1 MTANLMVSK
10 QELIKLSSQ
19 SFNGMINDINS
30 LSTDENNNVDV
41 RQNQWVILRQII
53 FPFIYRG
60 LKIKCDLL
68 NSLRNGLLYTID
80 AYFTEEAINKGIIGP
95 DKSNFGKAYS
105 CIMNN
110 TNDIFNNP
118 KLIFTKINTE
128 TNILSYLKTKTSYD
142 ADYNTII
149 NELKQAY
156 KYLIQCIINDINETY
171 AKCKVLID
179 AFENQQ
185 YEKFSVIIEKTFDI
199 SGINTDN
206 MKCYDYLNFVN
217 IDKIKNV
224 FDISTNMKIND
235 AILNHSTKLFITNPS
250 EVKGEIQYYNTNY
263 ITKLEN
269 IYNNEEFKKFTKDNL
284 IFDSLLYTSFDNI
297 IKKTKR
303 DCYNTNFATTEDEI
317 FELYNLLLTQFNI
330 TGDFRIFIIALH
342 NIADTA
348 TIPNQKKLPE
358 IVRDKTGK
366 ELDAKIIS
374 SLNILNT
381 AVPAY
386 QPMNVMPSTSSST
399 GGLIVQP
406 NNQHIPK
413 LPQQPNAPPT
423 LQQASQP
430 NAQSPLQEASA
441 STNTN
446 PNSANSDT
454 NINIYP
460 NQVWNGGNSLFLQN
474 LTNKPP
480 QTGGAIDDITSLS
493 LSSSTSLSES
503 TTFDSA
509 SIKGGKAFLAKPP
522 DFRLK
527 ATATHNSLNNR
538 SDTSSINITNSKNTL
553 SQSLTNTTIS
563 GGELNNYFNKLIQ
576 TALKNNKLNG
586 GDANTSIELND
597 DSDYS
602 DSELDDELLGGR
614 RKDDDDPEIIKLK
627 EINHKIMDR
636 IMDFLKVMDPSLEGN
651 ELKENAQKYK
661 AILNK
666 HFRSEY
672 SEFKEGVKPTSEEKR
687 KYFEYLDEQIT
698 EKVLKKLYNKD
709 EMDELS
715 TSWKSTKSK
724 KSEDTSD
731 SGTLEKSEDSSD
743 SESTTT
749 TKKKSKK
756 TDKSSSKS
764 TSSKKSKKSGGS
776 DELISSDSS
785 DSDTSNQFSETT
797 SSVISSMLTGGRSKK
812 HLNLFNY

>member
-30 LSTDENNNVDV
+30 LSTDESNNVDV
-41 RQNQWVILRQII
+41 RQNQWIILRQII

-80 AYFTEEAINKGIIGP
+80 AYFTEEAIKNGIDGSNNINA
-95 DKSNFGKAYS
+95 KSNFGKAYN
-105 CIMNN
+105 CILNN
-110 TNDIFNNP
+110 IADIFTAIKFINITRTDNGKIIKQTP
-118 KLIFTKINTE
+118 QQQDILKYLRDKLNSLPINAD
-128 TNILSYLKTKTSYD
+128 TSNVID
-142 ADYNTII
+142 
-149 NELKQAY
+149 ELKQAY
-156 KYLIQCIINDINETY
+156 KYLIQNAINDINETY

-185 YEKFSVIIEKTFDI
+185 YEKFSVIIEKTFDP
-199 SGINTDN
+199 SGIKDKAT
-206 MKCYDYLNFVN
+206 CYDYLNHVN
-217 IDKIKNV
+217 IGKVKDV
-224 FDISTNMKIND
+224 FGISIINKINE
-235 AILNHSTKLFITNPS
+235 AVLNRSTKLFITNES
-250 EVKGEIQYYNTNY
+250 LDAKQVINEIKHYNTEY

-269 IYNNEEFKKFTKDNL
+269 IYGNEEFKQFTKDNL

-317 FELYNLLLTQFNI
+317 FELYNLLLTQFNV
-330 TGDFRIFIIALH
+330 TGDFRTFIIALH

-348 TIPNQKKLPE
+348 TIPKQKKLPE

-386 QPMNVMPSTSSST
+386 QPMNVIPSTSSSA

-406 NNQHIPK
+406 NALPT
-413 LPQQPNAPPT
+413 PQQT
-423 LQQASQP
+423 SQP
-430 NAQSPLQEASA
+430 NALP
-441 STNTN
+441 T
-446 PNSANSDT
+446 PNSANSGT
-454 NINIYP
+454 NRNFYP
-460 NQVWNGGNSLFLQN
+460 NRVWGGSNSLFLQN
-474 LTNKPP
+474 LTNKPS
-480 QTGGAIDDITSLS
+480 QTGGTIDDITSLS
-493 LSSSTSLSES
+493 LSPSVSVSDS
-503 TTFDSA
+503 TTFDPA

-614 RKDDDDPEIIKLK
+614 HKDDDDPEIIKLK

-636 IMDFLKVMDPSLEGN
+636 IMDFLKEMDPSLEGS

-724 KSEDTSD
+724 KSENTSD
-731 SGTLEKSEDSSD
+731 SETLEKSEDSSD

-764 TSSKKSKKSGGS
+764 TSSKKKSKKSGGS
-776 DELISSDSS
+776 DELTSSDSS

>member
-1 MTANLMVSK
+1 MTANLRVSK

-30 LSTDENNNVDV
+30 LSTDKNNNVDI

-80 AYFTEEAINKGIIGP
+80 AYFTEEAIKNGIDDSNNIIAEN
-95 DKSNFGKAYS
+95 NFGKAYN
-105 CIMNN
+105 CILNN
-110 TNDIFNNP
+110 IADIFTAIKFINIP
-118 KLIFTKINTE
+118 RTDDGKIIKQTPQQDILKYLRDKLNSLPINAD
-128 TNILSYLKTKTSYD
+128 TSNVID
-142 ADYNTII
+142 
-149 NELKQAY
+149 ELKQAY
-156 KYLIQCIINDINETY
+156 KYLIQNAINDINETY

-185 YEKFSVIIEKTFDI
+185 YEKFSVIIEKTFDA
-199 SGINTDN
+199 SGIKDN
-206 MKCYDYLNFVN
+206 KATCYDYLNHVN
-217 IDKIKNV
+217 IGKVKDV
-224 FDISTNMKIND
+224 FDIPIINKINEAVLD
-235 AILNHSTKLFITNPS
+235 HSTKLFITNES
-250 EVKGEIQYYNTNY
+250 LDAKQVINEIQYYNTNY

-330 TGDFRIFIIALH
+330 TGDFRTFIIALH

-348 TIPNQKKLPE
+348 TIPNQKKLPQ

-386 QPMNVMPSTSSST
+386 PSMYVMPSTSSST
-399 GGLIVQP
+399 GGINVQQQP
-406 NNQHIPK
+406 
-413 LPQQPNAPPT
+413 PQQPP
-423 LQQASQP
+423 QQPKRDNGNTGTKISWIQFLSQ
-430 NAQSPLQEASA
+430 
-441 STNTN
+441 NT
-446 PNSANSDT
+446 S
-454 NINIYP
+454 
-460 NQVWNGGNSLFLQN
+460 QKGG
-474 LTNKPP
+474 T
-480 QTGGAIDDITSLS
+480 IDNITSLS
-493 LSSSTSLSES
+493 LSSSASLSES
-503 TTFDSA
+503 TTFDPA

-538 SDTSSINITNSKNTL
+538 SDTSLINITNSKNTL

-597 DSDYS
+597 DTDYS

-614 RKDDDDPEIIKLK
+614 RKDDNDPEIIKLK

-636 IMDFLKVMDPSLEGN
+636 IMDFLKEMDPSLEGN

-661 AILNK
+661 ALLNK

-731 SGTLEKSEDSSD
+731 SEKLETSEDTSD
-743 SESTTT
+743 SETTT
-749 TKKKSKK
+749 TKKKKSKK
-756 TDKSSSKS
+756 SDKSLSKS
-764 TSSKKSKKSGGS
+764 TNSKKSKKSGGS

>member
-95 DKSNFGKAYS
+95 DNKSNFGKAYS

-142 ADYNTII
+142 ADYNTIVD
-149 NELKQAY
+149 ELKQAY
-156 KYLIQCIINDINETY
+156 KYLIQNAINDINETY

-185 YEKFSVIIEKTFDI
+185 YEKFSVIIEKTFDA
-199 SGINTDN
+199 SGINKDN
-206 MKCYDYLNFVN
+206 MKCYDYLNSVN
-217 IDKIKNV
+217 IGKIKNV

-235 AILNHSTKLFITNPS
+235 AVLNHSTKLFITKS
-250 EVKGEIQYYNTNY
+250 LEVKDEIQYYNTNY

-330 TGDFRIFIIALH
+330 TGDFRTFIIALH

-386 QPMNVMPSTSSST
+386 QPMNVMPPTSSST

-406 NNQHIPK
+406 NDQHIPK
-413 LPQQPNAPPT
+413 LPRQPNVPPTPQQASQPNDQHIPKLPRQPNAPPT
-423 LQQASQP
+423 PQQAP
-430 NAQSPLQEASA
+430 VLPFG
-441 STNTN
+441 
-446 PNSANSDT
+446 
-454 NINIYP
+454 
-460 NQVWNGGNSLFLQN
+460 GGNASFLQN
-474 LTNKPP
+474 LTNIPS

-493 LSSSTSLSES
+493 LSSSASLSES
-503 TTFDSA
+503 TTFDPA

-636 IMDFLKVMDPSLEGN
+636 IMDFLKEMDPSLEGN

-715 TSWKSTKSK
+715 TSWKSAK

-731 SGTLEKSEDSSD
+731 SE
-743 SESTTT
+743 TTT
-749 TKKKSKK
+749 TKKKKSKK
-756 TDKSSSKS
+756 SDKSLSKS

>member
-1 MTANLMVSK
+1 MTADLRVSK

-95 DKSNFGKAYS
+95 DNKSNFGKSYS

-142 ADYNTII
+142 ADYNTIVD
-149 NELKQAY
+149 ELKQAY
-156 KYLIQCIINDINETY
+156 KYLIQNAINDINETY

-185 YEKFSVIIEKTFDI
+185 YEKFSVIIEKTFDA
-199 SGINTDN
+199 SGINKDN
-206 MKCYDYLNFVN
+206 MKCYDYLNSVN
-217 IDKIKNV
+217 IGKIKNV

-235 AILNHSTKLFITNPS
+235 AVLNHSTKLFITKPP
-250 EVKGEIQYYNTNY
+250 EVKDEIQYYNTNY

-330 TGDFRIFIIALH
+330 TGDFRTFIIALH

-386 QPMNVMPSTSSST
+386 QPMNVMPPTSSST

-406 NNQHIPK
+406 NDQHIPK
-413 LPQQPNAPPT
+413 LPR
-423 LQQASQP
+423 QP

-441 STNTN
+441 STNTT
-446 PNSANSDT
+446 PNSANSGT
-454 NINIYP
+454 NTNFFSRRIYG
-460 NQVWNGGNSLFLQN
+460 GGNSSFLQN
-474 LTNKPP
+474 LTNIPS

-493 LSSSTSLSES
+493 LSSSASLSEL
-503 TTFDSA
+503 TTFDPA

-527 ATATHNSLNNR
+527 ATATHNTLNNR

-636 IMDFLKVMDPSLEGN
+636 IMDFLKEMDPSLEGN

-724 KSEDTSD
+724 KSENTSD
-731 SGTLEKSEDSSD
+731 SETLEKSEDTSD
-743 SESTTT
+743 SETTT
-749 TKKKSKK
+749 TKKKKSKK
-756 TDKSSSKS
+756 SDKSLSKS

>member
-1 MTANLMVSK
+1 MVSK

-30 LSTDENNNVDV
+30 LSTDESNNVDV
-41 RQNQWVILRQII
+41 RQNQWIILRQII

-80 AYFTEEAINKGIIGP
+80 AYFTVEAIKNGIDDSNNI
-95 DKSNFGKAYS
+95 DKKSNFGKAYN
-105 CIMNN
+105 CILNN
-110 TNDIFNNP
+110 IADIFTAIKFINITRTDDGKIIKQTP
-118 KLIFTKINTE
+118 QQQDILKYLRDKLSSLPINAD
-128 TNILSYLKTKTSYD
+128 TSNVID
-142 ADYNTII
+142 
-149 NELKQAY
+149 ELKQAY
-156 KYLIQCIINDINETY
+156 KYLIQNAINDINETY

-185 YEKFSVIIEKTFDI
+185 YEKFSVIIEKTFDP
-199 SGINTDN
+199 SGIKDKAT
-206 MKCYDYLNFVN
+206 CYDYLNHVN
-217 IDKIKNV
+217 IGKVKYV
-224 FDISTNMKIND
+224 FGISIINKINE
-235 AILNHSTKLFITNPS
+235 AVLNRSTKLFITNES
-250 EVKGEIQYYNTNY
+250 LDAEQVINEIKHYNTEY

-269 IYNNEEFKKFTKDNL
+269 IYGNEEFKQFTKDNL

-317 FELYNLLLTQFNI
+317 FELYNLLLTQFNV
-330 TGDFRIFIIALH
+330 TGDFRTFIIALH

-348 TIPNQKKLPE
+348 TIPKQKKLPE

-381 AVPAY
+381 VVPAY
-386 QPMNVMPSTSSST
+386 QPMYAMPPTSSST
-399 GGLIVQP
+399 GGINTQQTTSQP
-406 NNQHIPK
+406 
-413 LPQQPNAPPT
+413 LPQQPLTNT
-423 LQQASQP
+423 S
-430 NAQSPLQEASA
+430 SSSGSSA
-441 STNTN
+441 SSGSGDMN
-446 PNSANSDT
+446 
-454 NINIYP
+454 
-460 NQVWNGGNSLFLQN
+460 N
-474 LTNKPP
+474 LGTYESHEIDYDALLR
-480 QTGGAIDDITSLS
+480 TGGTIDDITSLS
-493 LSSSTSLSES
+493 LSSSASLSES
-503 TTFDSA
+503 TTFDPA

-636 IMDFLKVMDPSLEGN
+636 IMDFLKEMDPSLEGN

-698 EKVLKKLYNKD
+698 EKVLKKLYNKN

-731 SGTLEKSEDSSD
+731 SGTLEKSEDTSD

-764 TSSKKSKKSGGS
+764 TSSKKKSKKSGGS

>member
-1 MTANLMVSK
+1 MTADLRVSK

-68 NSLRNGLLYTID
+68 NSLRNGLLYTFD
-80 AYFTEEAINKGIIGP
+80 AYFTVEAIKNGINDSNNIIT
-95 DKSNFGKAYS
+95 KSNFGKVYL

-110 TNDIFNNP
+110 KDDTINNP
-118 KLIFTKINTE
+118 KFIFTKINTE
-128 TNILSYLKTKTSYD
+128 IDILSYLKTKTSVD

-149 NELKQAY
+149 NELKRAY
-156 KYLIQCIINDINETY
+156 KYLIQNAINDINETY

-185 YEKFSVIIEKTFDI
+185 YEKFSVIIEKTFDA
-199 SGINTDN
+199 SEINKDD

-235 AILNHSTKLFITNPS
+235 AVLNHSTKLFITNES
-250 EVKGEIQYYNTNY
+250 SDTKQVINEIQYYNTNY

-330 TGDFRIFIIALH
+330 TGDFRTFIIALH

-386 QPMNVMPSTSSST
+386 QPMNVMPPTDSST
-399 GGLIVQP
+399 GGI
-406 NNQHIPK
+406 NT
-413 LPQQPNAPPT
+413 QQT
-423 LQQASQP
+423 TSQP
-430 NAQSPLQEASA
+430 PSSQRPPSTDKTSASA
-441 STNTN
+441 SSGSRASVSVNS
-446 PNSANSDT
+446 SANSSA
-454 NINIYP
+454 
-460 NQVWNGGNSLFLQN
+460 NGHRRRYIPHLNGDNSLFLQN
-474 LTNKPP
+474 LINNPS

-493 LSSSTSLSES
+493 LSSSASLSES
-503 TTFDSA
+503 TTFDPA

-538 SDTSSINITNSKNTL
+538 SDTSSINITNSKNIL

-636 IMDFLKVMDPSLEGN
+636 IINFLKEMDPSLEGN

-715 TSWKSTKSK
+715 TSWKSAKSK
-724 KSEDTSD
+724 KSENTSDSETLEKSEDTSD
-731 SGTLEKSEDSSD
+731 N
-743 SESTTT
+743 ESTTT
-749 TKKKSKK
+749 KKKKSKK

-776 DELISSDSS
+776 DELTSSDSS

>member
-1 MTANLMVSK
+1 MTAELKISK
-10 QELIKLSSQ
+10 TELIALSSQ

-30 LSTDENNNVDV
+30 LSIDENNKVDV

-80 AYFTEEAINKGIIGP
+80 AYFTVEAIKNGIDGSNNINAE
-95 DKSNFGKAYS
+95 SNFGKAYS

-110 TNDIFNNP
+110 EDNIFNNP

-128 TNILSYLKTKTSYD
+128 TNILSYLKTKTSDD
-142 ADYNTII
+142 ADYNTIVD
-149 NELKQAY
+149 ELKQAY
-156 KYLIQCIINDINETY
+156 KYLIQNAINDINETY

-206 MKCYDYLNFVN
+206 TKCYDYLNSVN
-217 IDKIKNV
+217 INKIKNV
-224 FDISTNMKIND
+224 FDILTNMKIND
-235 AILNHSTKLFITNPS
+235 AVLNHSTKLFITNPS
-250 EVKGEIQYYNTNY
+250 EVKNEIQYYNTNY

-269 IYNNEEFKKFTKDNL
+269 IYGNEEFKQFTKDNL

-317 FELYNLLLTQFNI
+317 FELYNLLLTQFNV
-330 TGDFRIFIIALH
+330 TGDFRTFIIALH

-348 TIPNQKKLPE
+348 TIPNQKKLPQ

-386 QPMNVMPSTSSST
+386 QPMNVIPSTSSSAGSINT
-399 GGLIVQP
+399 
-406 NNQHIPK
+406 
-413 LPQQPNAPPT
+413 QQT
-423 LQQASQP
+423 TSQP
-430 NAQSPLQEASA
+430 PSSQRPPSTDKTSASA
-441 STNTN
+441 SSGTSFRTSTNSSTN
-446 PNSANSDT
+446 VH
-454 NINIYP
+454 
-460 NQVWNGGNSLFLQN
+460 NQYVPSRHGGNSLFLQN

-480 QTGGAIDDITSLS
+480 QTGGTIDDITSLS
-493 LSSSTSLSES
+493 LSSSASLSES
-503 TTFDSA
+503 TTFDPA

-602 DSELDDELLGGR
+602 DSEFDDELLGGR
-614 RKDDDDPEIIKLK
+614 RKDDNDPEIIKLK

-636 IMDFLKVMDPSLEGN
+636 IINFLKEMDPSLEGN

-698 EKVLKKLYNKD
+698 EKVLKKLYNKN

-724 KSEDTSD
+724 KSENTSD
-731 SGTLEKSEDSSD
+731 SETLEKSEDSSD
-743 SESTTT
+743 SESTT

-776 DELISSDSS
+776 DELTSSDSS

>member
-1 MTANLMVSK
+1 MTADLRVSK

-80 AYFTEEAINKGIIGP
+80 AYFTVEAIKNGIDDSNNIIAE
-95 DKSNFGKAYS
+95 SNFGKAYN
-105 CIMNN
+105 CILKNSDIIFTSSN
-110 TNDIFNNP
+110 T
-118 KLIFTKINTE
+118 FTKIKE
-128 TNILSYLKTKTSYD
+128 IRDKSDSMTNILSYLKTKTSDD

-156 KYLIQCIINDINETY
+156 KYLIQNAINDINETY

-185 YEKFSVIIEKTFDI
+185 YEKFSVIIEKTFDA
-199 SGINTDN
+199 SGINKDN
-206 MKCYDYLNFVN
+206 MKCYDYLNSVN

-224 FDISTNMKIND
+224 FDISIINKINE
-235 AILNHSTKLFITNPS
+235 AVLNRSTKLFVTN
-250 EVKGEIQYYNTNY
+250 ELLGAEQVINEIKHYNIEY

-269 IYNNEEFKKFTKDNL
+269 IYGNEEFKQFTKDNL

-317 FELYNLLLTQFNI
+317 FELYNLLLTQFNV
-330 TGDFRIFIIALH
+330 TGDFRTFIIALH

-348 TIPNQKKLPE
+348 TIPNQKKLPQ

-386 QPMNVMPSTSSST
+386 QPMNVMPPTSSST
-399 GGLIVQP
+399 GGI
-406 NNQHIPK
+406 NT
-413 LPQQPNAPPT
+413 QQT
-423 LQQASQP
+423 TSQP
-430 NAQSPLQEASA
+430 PSSQRPPSTDKTSASA
-441 STNTN
+441 SSGSRASVSASS
-446 PNSANSDT
+446 SANGHRRR
-454 NINIYP
+454 YVP
-460 NQVWNGGNSLFLQN
+460 HLNGGNALFLQN
-474 LTNKPP
+474 LTNISS
-480 QTGGAIDDITSLS
+480 QTGGSIDGITSLS
-493 LSSSTSLSES
+493 LSPSVSLSDS
-503 TTFDSA
+503 TTFDPA

-538 SDTSSINITNSKNTL
+538 SDTSSINTL

-597 DSDYS
+597 DTDYS
-602 DSELDDELLGGR
+602 DSEFDDELLGGR
-614 RKDDDDPEIIKLK
+614 RKDDNDPEIIKLK

-636 IMDFLKVMDPSLEGN
+636 IMDFLKEMDPSLEGN

-661 AILNK
+661 SILNK

-731 SGTLEKSEDSSD
+731 SEKLETSEDTSD
-743 SESTTT
+743 SETTIT

-756 TDKSSSKS
+756 SDKSLSKS
-764 TSSKKSKKSGGS
+764 TSSKKKSKKSGGS
-776 DELISSDSS
+776 DELTSSDSS